1 MQATQPPPLSNGRIP
16 TFSQPNQNVI
26 NEYLED
32 NESLITS
39 ALQLLSQGRT
49 QEATKLQGLLQ
60 RNLMWLASIAD
71 AQSQP
76 TQPAQADTSGQAATV
91 PAPQGVQGQPVS
103 GAQVVQAAAAAG
115 AHAAAGQAPGAQPY
129 Q

>member
-1 MQATQPPPLSNGRIP
+1 MR
-16 TFSQPNQNVI
+16 
-26 NEYLED
+26 
-32 NESLITS
+32 SLG
-39 ALQLLSQGRT
+39 A
-49 QEATKLQGLLQ
+49 
-60 RNLMWLASIAD
+60 
-71 AQSQP
+71 
-76 TQPAQADTSGQAATV
+76 QAATV